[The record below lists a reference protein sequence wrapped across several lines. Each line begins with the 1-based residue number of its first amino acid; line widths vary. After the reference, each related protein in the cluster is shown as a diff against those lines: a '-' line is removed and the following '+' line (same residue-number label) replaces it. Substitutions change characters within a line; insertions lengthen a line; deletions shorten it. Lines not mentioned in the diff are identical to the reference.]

1 MTHILG
7 GQDFLDIRDRVSYTF
22 PHKKEVLI
30 KKKILIFTAKG
41 LHARHGSICLTAE
54 ENHLLRSWPMV
65 LQARKTLDFNP
76 MPNTS
81 PHRCRFSLKMVV
93 SQQKIIPWTDQ
104 YSHGSGGET
113 CKNYPE

>member
-1 MTHILG
+1 M
-7 GQDFLDIRDRVSYTF
+7 
-22 PHKKEVLI
+22 PH
-30 KKKILIFTAKG
+30 G
-41 LHARHGSICLTAE
+41 LYADSW

-65 LQARKTLDFNP
+65 LQARKTSDFKHDCQ
-76 MPNTS
+76 TL
-81 PHRCRFSLKMVV
+81 RLIVGGFFLKMVV